1 MKYFTEHLPR
11 LDIKGHE
18 ISLFTQ
24 VNVTGQVEEDAIFA
38 CVSIPWQLKVEIF
51 LLGKEYTVQY
61 MYDK

>member
-11 LDIKGHE
+11 LDLKGHE

-38 CVSIPWQLKVEIF
+38 CVSIPWQLKVEI
-51 LLGKEYTVQY
+51 LYQERNIHY